1 MLLCNTLSMNSICIH
16 YIRQTIHFIRHWKN
30 HSSDNCILELP
41 FLIGDLSVLNSVREK
56 NLNKKSLDAV
66 NYLENIYNI
75 LKELG
80 FEQYVSF
87 DLGVIGSMDYYT
99 GIIFRGYAEGVGF
112 SIVDGGRYDKLVK
125 NLWIW
130 NC

>member
-1 MLLCNTLSMNSICIH
+1 MLQESIAD
-16 YIRQTIHFIRHWKN
+16 KN
-30 HSSDNCILELP
+30 YVAVNDLVSQLDISGDLKYLFNELP

-99 GIIFRGYAEGVGF
+99 GYYFQR
-112 SIVDGGRYDKLVK
+112 L
-125 NLWIW
+125 
-130 NC
+130 C